1 MSANKIEQLFFT
13 VQPGLSHKYSRFWL
27 AIAIFFSLIY
37 SFMALQ
43 QAFSSPY
50 IVQDDAR
57 QHVFWMRRFLDPE
70 LFPNDLIADYFQ
82 SVAPLGYKLTYAI
95 PAAIKIDPLVTS
107 KILPSILGVITT
119 YYCFALTM
127 QLLPIPFTGFVAA
140 LLLNQNLWMQDG
152 LISGTPKAFAIP
164 LLLAFLYYYL
174 RQSLSGT
181 STTILLLGLFYPS
194 FVFICSGL
202 LIIKLWQLKASFL
215 RYKPRLSKG
224 FLFCF
229 IGLSIAF
236 LVLLP
241 YVISTSEFAPT
252 ITVAQARHLPDFAP
266 NGRSA
271 FFNDRHPFDF
281 WIGGSRSGLR
291 IASALIPPLTYFA
304 VLLPLI
310 LKFKQAFP
318 LGQKVTAKLRI
329 LTDLIL
335 VSLVMFGIAH
345 LLLFKLHLPS
355 RYTQNSLRIVMA
367 IAASISLTIITHFLF
382 KIIFN
387 RLVRTSFYQRLLAK
401 LILFLLSMLLVIY
414 PHLTN
419 NFVWTQYVQG
429 NAVELYEFLQ
439 QQPKDI
445 MVASLAS
452 EADNLPTFAQRSIL
466 VSQEYAIP
474 YHTGYYFP
482 FRQEAIDLINASYSN
497 DITVVKQFIRQ
508 YKIDFWLLETNSFTP
523 EYITSNPWLQQHQT
537 AAQNA
542 IAFLKQGNI
551 PALQAYQDSCSVLKT
566 QQFNLISTECIL
578 HRFSDK

>member
-1 MSANKIEQLFFT
+1 MIKQLFT
-13 VQPGLSHKYSRFWL
+13 VRPGLSHKYSRFCL

-37 SFMALQ
+37 SLMALQ
-43 QAFSSPY
+43 QAFSSSY

-57 QHVFWMRRFLDPE
+57 QHVFWMRRWLDPE
-70 LFPNDLIADYFQ
+70 LFPNDLIANYFQ

-95 PAAIKIDPLVTS
+95 PAAFKIDPIVTS

-119 YYCFALTM
+119 YYCFSLTM
-127 QLLPIPFTGFVAA
+127 ELLPIPFTGFVAT
-140 LLLNQNLWMQDG
+140 LLLNQNLWLQDG

-181 STTILLLGLFYPS
+181 SLTILLLGLFYPS

-202 LIIKLWQLKASFL
+202 LISKLWQLKSSFFS
-215 RYKPRLSKG
+215 YKPQLSKG

-229 IGLSIAF
+229 VGLLVAF

-241 YVISTSEFAPT
+241 YVIATSEFAPT
-252 ITVAQARHLPDFAP
+252 ITVAQAHSLPDFAP
-266 NGRSA
+266 GGRSA
-271 FFNDRHPFDF
+271 FFNDRNPFDF

-291 IASALIPPLTYFA
+291 LSSAFMPPLTYFA
-304 VLLPLI
+304 ILLPLI
-310 LKFKQAFP
+310 LKFKQAFS

-355 RYTQNSLRIVMA
+355 RYTQNSLRIVVA

-382 KIIFN
+382 KVIFN
-387 RLVRTSFYQRLLAK
+387 RLVQTPFYQRLLAR
-401 LILFLLSMLLVIY
+401 LILFFLGMLLVIY

-445 MVASLAS
+445 MVASLSS

-474 YHTGYYFP
+474 YHAGYYFP
-482 FRQEAIDLINASYSN
+482 FRQKVIDLINASYSS
-497 DITVVKQFIRQ
+497 DLAVVKQFIRQ
-508 YKIDFWLLETNSFTP
+508 YKIDFWLLEANSFTP
-523 EYITSNPWLQQHQT
+523 EYIANNSWLQQHQP

-542 IAFLKQGNI
+542 IVFLKQGNT
-551 PALQAYQDSCSVLKT
+551 PALQAYQDSCLVLKT
-566 QQFNLISTECIL
+566 QQFELISTQCIL
-578 HRFSDK
+578 SAI